1 MGDGQNEGSKG
12 WGLNTSQK
20 SDIIYTDFPIQMWY
34 LDKKDGQVLAF
45 TKWQRDYQID
55 IQALAPRGPGSRWF

>member
-1 MGDGQNEGSKG
+1 MGDGQNEGSTG
-12 WGLNTSQK
+12 WGLNTSHK

-45 TKWQRDYQID
+45 TK
-55 IQALAPRGPGSRWF
+55 

>member
-1 MGDGQNEGSKG
+1 MGDGQNDWS
-12 WGLNTSQK
+12 TQK

-55 IQALAPRGPGSRWF
+55 IQALAPRGTGSRWF